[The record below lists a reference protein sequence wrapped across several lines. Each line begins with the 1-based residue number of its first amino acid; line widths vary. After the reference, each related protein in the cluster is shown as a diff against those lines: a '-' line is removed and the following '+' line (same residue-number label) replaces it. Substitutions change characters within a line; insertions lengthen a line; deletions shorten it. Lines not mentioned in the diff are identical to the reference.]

1 MKPLSDLQVTLRAG
15 ERILRRAR
23 LWWSTRAATLGGRGL
38 NQPGFALVI
47 VLWSMALLAL
57 LAAQLTSTAR
67 VQLRLAAN
75 TRDAAVAEAAADG
88 AIREAMFA
96 LAGGAAIGS
105 PGQRTRVRIGDAV
118 VDVMLDD
125 EAAKINPN
133 ATSLRLLRGLL
144 VAVGV
149 DQARAARLAGE
160 IVDWRNRSTDSMLGG
175 PKIDQYRMHGLP
187 YRSADR
193 PFDSVD
199 EIALI
204 PDMTGDIV
212 ARLSPWLSVW
222 HEGDVS
228 TQSTTSP
235 VESVMADASVSRVG
249 APGPGYRSG
258 NLIMRVTATA
268 VVHGQTRFVRSAVV
282 RIRELGT
289 SDGALFQILTWNQ

>member
-1 MKPLSDLQVTLRAG
+1 MAATMGGG
-15 ERILRRAR
+15 ERSRR
-23 LWWSTRAATLGGRGL
+23 
-38 NQPGFALVI
+38 GFALVI

-57 LAAQLTSTAR
+57 LAAQLTSSAR

-75 TRDAAVAEAAADG
+75 TRDTATAEAAADG

-96 LAGGAAIGS
+96 LAGDAATGS
-105 PGQRTRVRIGDAV
+105 PGQRRRIRIGDAV
-118 VDVMLDD
+118 VDVVLDD

-133 ATSLRLLRGLL
+133 ATSLQVLRGLL
-144 VAVGV
+144 AAVGV

-160 IVDWRNRSTDSMLGG
+160 IVDWRNRSTDSILGG
-175 PKIDQYRMHGLP
+175 PKVDQYRMRGLP

-199 EIALI
+199 EISLI
-204 PDMTGDIV
+204 PDMTRDII

-228 TQSTTSP
+228 ARTDTSP
-235 VESVMADASVSRVG
+235 VESVMADASVSRAG
-249 APGPGYRSG
+249 APGPGYHSA

-289 SDGALFQILTWNQ
+289 SDGALFQILTWN